1 MILKEKTYF
10 KRKIKEYVKFIQKK
24 KINKEKRI
32 ELTSKFSTDTWDAVA
47 KEEKCAHTLSACKVC
62 VYYLSILPTFYLVLV
77 MAQ

>member
-32 ELTSKFSTDTWDAVA
+32 ELTSKFSTDKWEALA
-47 KEEKCAHTLSACKVC
+47 QEEKCAHTLSACKVC
-62 VYYLSILPTFYLVLV
+62 I
-77 MAQ
+77 